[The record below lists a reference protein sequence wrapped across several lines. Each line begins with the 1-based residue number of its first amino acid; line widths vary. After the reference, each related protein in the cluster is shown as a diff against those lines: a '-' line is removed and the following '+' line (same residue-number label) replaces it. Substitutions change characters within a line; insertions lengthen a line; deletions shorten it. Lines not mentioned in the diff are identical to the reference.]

1 MLFDFNQMMNAINS
15 KPFKQITGIPSSCDA
30 NGNKYVELMCKA
42 LARPGDEK
50 EVEAFACGNVLQ
62 QFEQM
67 TRHTLAAS
75 SVIHWRVRPEI
86 EVLPT
91 GRVIEYREDGPDRDF
106 LTDKRCVMD
115 KNWVGISVYM
125 RLTISD
131 AIANAA

>member
-1 MLFDFNQMMNAINS
+1 MIFDFNRLMNAINS
-15 KPFKQITGIPSSCDA
+15 KPFKQITGIPSPFDA
-30 NGNKYVELMCKA
+30 NGNEYVELMCKA

-50 EVEAFACGNVLQ
+50 EVESFVCVNVLQ

-67 TRHTLAAS
+67 TRHTLAS

-86 EVLPT
+86 KVRPIE
-91 GRVIEYREDGPDRDF
+91 RVIEYREDGPDWDV
-106 LTDKRCVMD
+106 LTDKLCIMD

-125 RLTISD
+125 RLTVSE